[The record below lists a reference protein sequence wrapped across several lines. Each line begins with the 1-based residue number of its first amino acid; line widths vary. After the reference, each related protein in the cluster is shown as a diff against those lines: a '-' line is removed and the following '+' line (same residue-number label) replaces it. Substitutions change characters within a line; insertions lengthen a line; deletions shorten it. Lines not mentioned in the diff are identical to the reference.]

1 MLITNTTLAGPQGI
15 SANKGSEAPSSEPVA
30 NIDSKLTQTSA
41 NKSLEE
47 SVAAQTSHAASTKV
61 VSESHVAS
69 GLEPDPGNLIDTF
82 A

>member
-15 SANKGSEAPSSEPVA
+15 STNRASEAPAAEPVS
-30 NIDSKLTQTSA
+30 NTESKLTQTSA

-47 SVAAQTSHAASTKV
+47 SIAAQTGHAASTKV
-61 VSESHVAS
+61 VSESHVVSATE
-69 GLEPDPGNLIDTF
+69 LEPGHLIDTL